1 MNGLADK
8 GSPASGPEPSQPP
21 ADEAITSAPLQ
32 AQRLRDEALPAPSAP
47 PDWNL
52 LRAFLAVV
60 DAGSLTGAA
69 RQLATS
75 QPTLSRQIGELESSL
90 GVILFERV
98 ARGLQLTVA
107 GQVLVPW
114 ARQMQQA
121 AHGIA
126 LAALGQTQQLA
137 GTVRLTASEMT
148 SLWVLPPILV
158 QLRRQH
164 PQIQIELL
172 VSNAQENLLERQA
185 DIAVRH
191 IRPSQSGLVARKIGD
206 AAMGAWAHSDYL
218 QHMGGHFDLSRAAA
232 YDWIGYDRSEVLLRA
247 FRAAGIPA
255 ERDFFQLRCDNQPA
269 GWQMAL
275 NGLGIAFAT
284 AHVARQAP
292 GMQQVL
298 GVEQVGY
305 LPVWLTAH
313 RELRHSARIRLVFD
327 ALALGLQRMVEPA

>member
-1 MNGLADK
+1 MNTSVVGDQLPGDEQH
-8 GSPASGPEPSQPP
+8 GTGTASG
-21 ADEAITSAPLQ
+21 L
-32 AQRLRDEALPAPSAP
+32 

-60 DAGSLTGAA
+60 DTGSLTGAA

-75 QPTLSRQIGELESSL
+75 QPTLSRQIGELERVL

-98 ARGLQLTVA
+98 ARGLQLTGA
-107 GQVLVPW
+107 GQVLLPW

-121 AHGIA
+121 AHGMA

-137 GTVRLTASEMT
+137 GSVRLTASEMT
-148 SLWVLPPILV
+148 SVWVLPPLLAG
-158 QLRRQH
+158 LRRRH
-164 PQIQIELL
+164 PEIQIELL
-172 VSNAQENLLERQA
+172 VSNMQENLLERQA

-191 IRPSQSGLVARKIGD
+191 VRPTQGGLIARKIGV
-206 AAMGAWAHSDYL
+206 AAMGAWARRDYVERV
-218 QHMGGHFDLSRAAA
+218 GGHIDMERAHE
-232 YDWIGYDRSEVLLRA
+232 YDWIGYDRSDALLRA

-255 ERDFFQLRCDNQPA
+255 QREFFNIRCDNQVA

-275 NGLGIAFAT
+275 HGVGIAFAT
-284 AHVARQAP
+284 AHVARQAA

-298 GVEQVGY
+298 GAEQVGY

-327 ALALGLQRMVEPA
+327 ALAEGLHDMVAEDGSS